1 MSITKKKQDPSAV
14 LDWGFNWND
23 PSAQGGPYLETG
35 ESITASTWTLYDDQW
50 NPVTDVAVSGDISVG
65 GKTSVFLGPADDVDA
80 IRGQVR
86 FLTNHITTNDGRQ
99 DDRSYQFT
107 FEEQ

>member
-1 MSITKKKQDPSAV
+1 VAITKKKQDPAAK
-14 LDWGFNWND
+14 LDWGFDWND
-23 PSAQGGPYLETG
+23 PKVGPFLEDG
-35 ESITASTWTLYDDQW
+35 ESISTSTWTLYDDQW
-50 NPVTDVAVSGDISVG
+50 NVVTDVAVTTPINVSS
-65 GKTSVFLGPADDVDA
+65 KTSVFLGPADDVNA

-86 FLTNHITTNDGRQ
+86 FLTNHMTTNQGRA